1 MSGLNPS
8 TSFQSTSS
16 AGSLNVLQ
24 VLARAAIVVR
34 DSRLESSQ
42 MVANISNSVSAGKRQ
57 ICVIASCKLV
67 GSSNVQISNLAH
79 IAGQTT
85 ANMNQDQQ

>member
-24 VLARAAIVVR
+24 VLARATIVVR

-57 ICVIASCKLV
+57 ICVIASWLE
-67 GSSNVQISNLAH
+67 VQTFKF
-79 IAGQTT
+79 QTGLI
-85 ANMNQDQQ
+85 